1 MLNAG
6 FLPDRIVAGES
17 IWVAAANSSQDWAG
31 DDLIFDNY
39 TPAGGYT
46 LAYQFAAAVPI
57 SVAAAANSGNTG
69 WTLTV
74 TGAQTLLWRP
84 GVIRFAGLVTH
95 TESARVFAVD
105 EGVIAVT
112 VSPMATSEFAAALAA
127 IEAAIIAYA
136 TNPRSSISVDS
147 MTISYGSLKELL
159 DLRAVYKAEVARQ
172 TGKRI
177 KRIIRTRFT

>member
-6 FLPDRIVAGES
+6 FLPSRIIAGET
-17 IWVAAANSSQDWAG
+17 IWLSADNSTQTG
-31 DDLIFDNY
+31 EDLIFTDY

-46 LAYQFAAAVPI
+46 LAYQFAAAVPL
-57 SVAAAANSGNTG
+57 SVAAVANSANTG

-84 GVIRFAGLVTH
+84 STIQFAGLVTH
-95 TESARVFAVD
+95 TASSRIFAVD
-105 EGVIAVT
+105 EGTVDVT
-112 VSPMATSEFAAALAA
+112 VSPMATSEYAATLVA
-127 IEAAIIAYA
+127 IEAAILSYA
-136 TNPRSSISVDS
+136 TDPNRSVALDGINV
-147 MTISYGSLKELL
+147 TYGSLQELL
-159 DLRAVYKAEVARQ
+159 DLRALYKGEVASQ

>member
-17 IWVAAANSSQDWAG
+17 IWIASANSAQDG
-31 DDLIFDNY
+31 EDLIFTDY

-46 LAYQFAAAVPI
+46 LAYQFAASSPI
-57 SVAAAANSGNTG
+57 SVTAVANGDNTG

-95 TESARVFAVD
+95 TASTRIFAVD
-105 EGVIAVT
+105 EGAIAVT
-112 VSPMATSEFAAALAA
+112 ASPMATSEYAAVLAA
-127 IEAAIIAYA
+127 IEAAILNYA
-136 TNPRSSISVDS
+136 TNPRSSFSVDGMS
-147 MTISYGSLKELL
+147 VNYGSLKELI
-159 DLRAVYKAEVARQ
+159 DLRAVYKAEVASQ

>member
-6 FLPDRIVAGES
+6 FLPSRIVAGES
-17 IWVAAANSSQDWAG
+17 IWLAADNSAQDG
-31 DDLIFDNY
+31 EDLIFTDY

-46 LAYQFAAAVPI
+46 LAYQFAASIPI
-57 SVAAAANSGNTG
+57 SIAATANSGNTG
-69 WTLTV
+69 WTLIV

-95 TESARVFAVD
+95 TASARIFAVD
-105 EGVIAVT
+105 EGAISVT
-112 VSPMATSEFAAALAA
+112 ASPMATSEYASVLTA
-127 IEAAIIAYA
+127 IEAAILNYA
-136 TNPRSSISVDS
+136 TNPSSSFSLDGMSIN
-147 MTISYGSLKELL
+147 YGSLKELL

-177 KRIIRTRFT
+177 KRVIRTRFT

>member
-6 FLPDRIVAGES
+6 FLPSRIVAGES
-17 IWVAAANSSQDWAG
+17 IWLAAANSAQDG
-31 DDLIFDNY
+31 EDLIFTDY

-46 LAYQFAAAVPI
+46 LAYQFSAATPI
-57 SVAAAANSGNTG
+57 SVAGTANGADTG

-95 TESARVFAVD
+95 TASARIFAVD
-105 EGVIAVT
+105 EGAIALAA
-112 VSPMATSEFAAALAA
+112 SPMATSEYAPVLSA
-127 IEAAIIAYA
+127 IEAAILNYA
-136 TNPRSSISVDS
+136 TNPRSSFSVDG
-147 MTISYGSLKELL
+147 MAISYGSLKELL

-172 TGKRI
+172 IGKRI
-177 KRIIRTRFT
+177 KRVIRTRFT

>member
-6 FLPDRIVAGES
+6 FLPSRIVAGES
-17 IWVAAANSSQDWAG
+17 IWLSADNSAQDG
-31 DDLIFDNY
+31 EDLIFTDY

-46 LAYQFAAAVPI
+46 LAYQFAAAIPI
-57 SVAAAANSGNTG
+57 TVAATANAGNTG

-95 TESARVFAVD
+95 TASARIFAVD
-105 EGVIAVT
+105 EGAVAVS
-112 VSPMATSEFAAALAA
+112 VSPMATSEYAAVLVA
-127 IEAAIIAYA
+127 IEAAILNYA
-136 TNPRSSISVDS
+136 TSPSSSFSLDGMQV
-147 MTISYGSLKELL
+147 SYGSLKELL
-159 DLRAVYKAEVARQ
+159 DLRAIYKGLADSQ

-177 KRIIRTRFT
+177 KRVIRTRFT

>member
-17 IWVAAANSSQDWAG
+17 IWIAAANSTQDG
-31 DDLIFDNY
+31 EDLIFADY

-57 SVAAAANSGNTG
+57 SVAAVANSGNTG

-84 GVIRFAGLVTH
+84 GVVRFAGFVTH
-95 TESARVFAVD
+95 TESTRVFAVD
-105 EGVIAVT
+105 EGAIGVT
-112 VSPMATSEFAAALAA
+112 ASPLATSEYATVLAA
-127 IEAAIIAYA
+127 IETAILNYA
-136 TNPRSSISVDS
+136 TNPRSSITVDG
-147 MTISYGSLKELL
+147 MTINYSSLRELL
-159 DLRAVYKAEVARQ
+159 DLRSVYRAEVASQ

-177 KRIIRTRFT
+177 KRIIRTRFL

>member
-6 FLPDRIVAGES
+6 LLPIRIVAGES
-17 IWVAAANSSQDWAG
+17 IWLSAANSAQDG
-31 DDLIFDNY
+31 EDLIFTDY

-46 LAYQFAAAVPI
+46 LAYQFAAAAPI
-57 SVAAAANSGNTG
+57 SVTAVANADNTG

-95 TESARVFAVD
+95 TASARIFAVD
-105 EGVIAVT
+105 AGAIAVT
-112 VSPMATSEFAAALAA
+112 ASPLATSEYAAVLTA
-127 IEAAIIAYA
+127 IEAAILNYA
-136 TNPRSSISVDS
+136 TNPQSSISMDG
-147 MTISYGSLKELL
+147 MAISYGSLKELL
-159 DLRAVYKAEVARQ
+159 DLRAVYKAEVANQ